1 MHSLKNSVNNKKL
14 GWGNRGWLEIVFNIL
29 NVCEE
34 QSLITRIMNICNLN
48 SLQVEKYLVFL
59 LKKIYLQKKKP
70 LNQKSIRIKLLL

>member
-1 MHSLKNSVNNKKL
+1 MRSLKNSVNNKKL

-59 LKKIYLQKKKP
+59 LKK
-70 LNQKSIRIKLLL
+70 KLSPE